1 MQRAVET
8 EKLRIEANL
17 RFLRMEMCRA
27 KAEKQ
32 RAEEAKKQRVE
43 AEWQADLRFL
53 KVEMHRREAERLAV
67 LYEAEVEKQHLT
79 GSEKG
84 VDRRERQ
91 RKAKAEKQRVE
102 REEQR
107 LAWERAEL
115 QAEGERVVL
124 E

>member
-79 GSEKG
+79 GSEEWAKAAKV

-91 RKAKAEKQRVE
+91 RKTKAEEQRVE
-102 REEQR
+102 REKQH
-107 LAWERAEL
+107 LA
-115 QAEGERVVL
+115 
-124 E
+124 